1 MRWTTVSTIGKKP
14 TPRCQHTATWLN
26 HKSHLVVIAGQSE
39 TVTLKDVWSLD
50 CSIQP
55 PRWKEEKIIEHSSVQ
70 LQRSQHTA
78 VEYKGKIYIFGG
90 QDLNEGASLTKKQ
103 SNFLEL
109 SYSKRNEEEAED
121 NLIEDEEHSDTR
133 GDEEDFDTDD
143 GGNTDADRSDE
154 DFEDY

>member
-55 PRWKEEKIIEHSSVQ
+55 PSWKEEKIIEHPFAA
-70 LQRSQHTA
+70 A
-78 VEYKGKIYIFGG
+78 VVAAAVVNKVTEEEPEPEAEPEPEVEPEPEFEPEPEPEPGMFYCSCIYIPF
-90 QDLNEGASLTKKQ
+90 S
-103 SNFLEL
+103 
-109 SYSKRNEEEAED
+109 
-121 NLIEDEEHSDTR
+121 
-133 GDEEDFDTDD
+133 
-143 GGNTDADRSDE
+143 
-154 DFEDY
+154 